1 MRTRQRNDTSNK
13 KKRAK
18 RPKKEPKEVT
28 KGIYK
33 GIEYDSLGELA
44 ILQWLYELKNMG
56 YIKTIK
62 RAESYLLC
70 DTLTNNYAQQK
81 KGVTSKPMEQNLLR
95 GHSYTPEFEV
105 IWDLGR
111 SEPFVWRMGS
121 RIKNDKTFVGH
132 LNSGDFA
139 KIPADG
145 IVTVIEVKPSFDQNN
160 MERLFKLNQ
169 KWMWDKHKIFVNLI
183 KVNEL
188 FPVTFTPKDFL
199 TTPSGKKRLL
209 KWPYRSASQY
219 INSLK

>member
-28 KGIYK
+28 KGVYK

-44 ILQWLYELKNMG
+44 ILQWLYELKNIG

-62 RAESYLLC
+62 RADSYLLC
-70 DTLTNNYAQQK
+70 DTLTNNYAQQR

-105 IWDLGR
+105 IWNSQKCKD
-111 SEPFVWRMGS
+111 FVWIFGTRT
-121 RIKNDKTFVGH
+121 KFDKTLIGH
-132 LNSGDFA
+132 YVKEVLNE
-139 KIPADG
+139 

-219 INSLK
+219 INSLKST